1 MILLAPAP
9 MRLERNFV
17 ERWLRAYFCVIE
29 RGEQNKGAS
38 LSHDLCRFCPNQGEA
53 CTGTEHLVGFLVLF
67 GTLDVKYYR
76 IKKLRF

>member
-1 MILLAPAP
+1 MILLAPAL

-38 LSHDLCRFCPNQGEA
+38 LSHDLCRFCPNQGESMNRNGA
-53 CTGTEHLVGFLVLF
+53 SRWVL
-67 GTLDVKYYR
+67 GPVWML
-76 IKKLRF
+76 